1 MRRSLHFA
9 SIAALVAFFATP
21 ALAQRTTGAIS
32 GTVKDSTGALLPG
45 VTVAVSGPN
54 IVGTQTAT
62 TNEQGFYRFI
72 NLPPGDYQLVFTLQ
86 GFTSVTHRGLRVPV
100 GGTIEADAAL
110 AVRQVQESIDVV
122 GESPVV
128 DTTSNEV
135 GTNFDR
141 EWVENA
147 PLRRFSFFDLV
158 ASAPGSVQA
167 GDGSAR
173 THMYGSSYDEN
184 SFQVDGV
191 DITDNYF
198 NEALAEPNI
207 DAIDEVEVLS
217 LGAPA
222 EYGNLT
228 GAVYNIVTRQG
239 SNEFHGDLN
248 VFFQTDGLTSNN
260 TDGIQNPDGTFLNA
274 CSDGVGRC
282 PWKRDN
288 YMDITAQLGGPII
301 KDKLWFFASYQN
313 QRDYY
318 WDAGFA
324 YDDLLRT
331 SERTDRYFFKL
342 NWQIDPKH
350 KLVGTFHYDKQ
361 NDDLGPSSLIAA
373 GTTAAT
379 RKGTTPTPGLG
390 YTGVLSE
397 RTVVDVR
404 YSGFY
409 GSVNIG
415 PTDPNQP
422 RDLTHFIDNDT
433 GAISGGHYYWYEL
446 EPKRNTVTAKVS
458 HFADKFLGASHDFRF
473 GVQYS
478 TAEAPGIYG
487 YNDLVYTYSL
497 TDPSYGYGIARTPFS
512 YNGSSRSVGVFV
524 DDTIRL
530 SERFTINAGVRWD
543 YNKAYSPEQQELDE
557 NGLPTGTSFP
567 ETDYYTWKQFSPRV
581 GFNWKATADGKTVFK
596 GHWGRYHRAVATGE
610 FANILGPNVKPYFAG
625 GYDVPTGTFLDL
637 VQISSNDQLGVDP
650 DYKSPRTDQ
659 FILSLDRELSPGVGA
674 SLTYVNKR
682 GRNFAGWDETR
693 GTYVQ
698 IPYTDDV
705 GEGATGR
712 TFPIY
717 AITSDP
723 ADRFFQI
730 TNRDELVSDINAVSL
745 SINRPMREPLAARR
759 LGDLDARLGLAAGG
773 PRRRRRAGLGRR
785 HPAAR
790 RAAVPQLRPQPEHVR
805 QRRRPAAQRRRV
817 AAQGPGRRAA
827 PARLP
832 GLGQLLLQERRAP
845 DPANPARPGH
855 HRHPRRQHQ
864 RPDPAAAR
872 RQRPDLER
880 DPARRAAAKG
890 LPAGPEGPALALRG
904 RAQPDQR
911 GNDPVDAEHA
921 RGLELL
927 LVPVRARGPAP
938 RDVRIE
944 AALLAAA
951 VCPRA
956 RGRPRMA

>member
-1 MRRSLHFA
+1 MSRTLRPALAASLFVLLA
-9 SIAALVAFFATP
+9 VP
-21 ALAQRTTGAIS
+21 ALAQRTTGGIS
-32 GTVKDSTGALLPG
+32 GTVKDSTGAMLPG
-45 VTVAVSGPN
+45 VTVSVSGPA

-86 GFTSVTHRGLRVPV
+86 GFTSVTRRGLRVPV
-100 GGTIEADAAL
+100 GGTIEGDAAL
-110 AVRQVQESIDVV
+110 AVRQMQESIDVV
-122 GESPVV
+122 GDSSVL

-135 GTNFDR
+135 GANFDR

-147 PLRRFSFFDLV
+147 PLRRYSFFDLV

-198 NEALAEPNI
+198 NEALAEPNV
-207 DAIDEVEVLS
+207 DAIAEVEVLS

-248 VFFQTDGLTSNN
+248 LFFQSDGLTSNN
-260 TDGIQNPDGTFLNA
+260 TDGIVNPDGSFLNA
-274 CSDGVGRC
+274 CSEGDGRC
-282 PWKRDN
+282 PWKRDR
-288 YMDITAQLGGPII
+288 YTDITAQLGGPIV

-324 YDDLLRT
+324 YTDLLRT
-331 SERTDRYFFKL
+331 NERTDRYFFKL
-342 NWQIDPKH
+342 NWQINPKH
-350 KLVGTFHYDKQ
+350 KLVGTFHHDEQ
-361 NDDLGPSSLIAA
+361 DDDLGPAA
-373 GTTAAT
+373 LGAAATTAAS
-379 RKGTTPTPGLG
+379 RRGKTPTPGLG

-397 RTVVDVR
+397 KTVVDVR

-409 GSVNIG
+409 GNVSIG
-415 PTDPNQP
+415 PTDPDQP

-433 GAISGGHYYWYEL
+433 GVISGGHYYWYEL

-478 TAEAPGIYG
+478 DAEAPGLYG

-497 TDPSYGYGIARTPFS
+497 SDPTYGYGIARTPFS
-512 YNGSSRSVGVFV
+512 YNGSSRSVGVFF
-524 DDTIRL
+524 DDTIRVN
-530 SERFTINAGVRWD
+530 ERFTINAGVRWD

-557 NGLPTGTSFP
+557 GGNPTGTSFP
-567 ETDYYTWKQFSPRV
+567 ATDYYTWKQFSPRF
-581 GFNWKATADGKTVFK
+581 GFNWRATADGKTVLK

-625 GYDVPTGTFLDL
+625 GYDVPSGTFLDL
-637 VQISSNDQLGVDP
+637 VQISSNEQLGVDP

-659 FILSLDRELSPGVGA
+659 LILSLDREIVPGLGT

-682 GRNFAGWDETR
+682 GRRFAGWEETR
-693 GTYVQ
+693 GTYVR

-712 TFPIY
+712 TFDIY

-723 ADRFFQI
+723 ADRFFRI
-730 TNRDELVSDINAVSL
+730 TNRDELESNINAVSL
-745 SINRPMREPLAARR
+745 SINRPMRNRWQ
-759 LGDLDARLGLAAGG
+759 LGASATWM
-773 PRRRRRAGLGRR
+773 RASGT
-785 HPAAR
+785 
-790 RAAVPQLRPQPEHVR
+790 
-805 QRRRPAAQRRRV
+805 
-817 AAQGPGRRAA
+817 
-827 PARLP
+827 
-832 GLGQLLLQERRAP
+832 LQEGRGGAGEQGSGVGIEQRGGLQFRNYGR
-845 DPANPARPGH
+845 NPNMFVNIDGRLRSDVEWQLKAQVVG
-855 HRHPRRQHQ
+855 Q
-864 RPDPAAAR
+864 
-872 RQRPDLER
+872 
-880 DPARRAAAKG
+880 
-890 LPAGPEGPALALRG
+890 LPAGFLASANFSYRSGAHLIRRIRLGQDVTGIPADNTNVLILQPRGQNGRIEGVTSLDVRLQKDFKLGEKVHLSLFGDVLNLLNEDATQSMLSTLVDSSSFWYPS
-904 RAQPDQR
+904 
-911 GNDPVDAEHA
+911 DPVD
-921 RGLELL
+921 
-927 LVPVRARGPAP
+927 P
-938 RDVRIE
+938 RRVMFGTKLRF
-944 AALLAAA
+944 
-951 VCPRA
+951 
-956 RGRPRMA
+956 